1 MNVAAETNFVDKH
14 ADEGLGD
21 QTPFMM
27 TSFAP
32 WGWEVDVHAS
42 QRAVRNHVA
51 DDFDRVVANDAHIR
65 ERLFGQAFGECP
77 DAGGKDFAAQ
87 KIHFRMCGRNG
98 CCGFAHAAAD
108 FEHNRRFATEDGGKV
123 KRGGRVLN
131 GVLRELFFK
140 SALLRIG
147 DMAAA
152 QYKTAN
158 MAVLELF
165 EFFWREFFLFHGES
179 GQSSVPESARF

>member
-1 MNVAAETNFVDKH
+1 MGLPRTETIIEIFQFGFAGEHFHHLLGIVFPVSGAVNVAAETNFVDKH

-32 WGWEVDVHAS
+32 WVWEVDVHAS

-51 DDFDRVVANDAHIR
+51 DDFDRVVANDA
-65 ERLFGQAFGECP
+65 
-77 DAGGKDFAAQ
+77 
-87 KIHFRMCGRNG
+87 
-98 CCGFAHAAAD
+98 
-108 FEHNRRFATEDGGKV
+108 
-123 KRGGRVLN
+123 
-131 GVLRELFFK
+131 RELFFK